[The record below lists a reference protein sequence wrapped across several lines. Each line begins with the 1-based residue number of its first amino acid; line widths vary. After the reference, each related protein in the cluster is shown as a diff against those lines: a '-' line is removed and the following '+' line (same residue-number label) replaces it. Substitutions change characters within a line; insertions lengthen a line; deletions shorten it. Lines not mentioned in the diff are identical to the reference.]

1 MKATINTIL
10 LAIIAIFLGIIAYN
24 QSNKYTSA
32 DSISPQWEYG
42 RKEILGVDPTNN
54 DFETFNS
61 WIEEGW
67 EPIMKMDGERRYL
80 MRRPKPTP

>member
-10 LAIIAIFLGIIAYN
+10 LAIIAIFFGIIAYN
-24 QSNKYTSA
+24 QSNKYTST